1 MEVLKF
7 KSNVTGPGYNFIL
20 VLSMLALLAMPA
32 STHARDDNAVATLR
46 QIGKTFA
53 AIAEKA
59 SPSVVVLTVD
69 KPLSGGQPI
78 DEEWRIVVPRDKLP
92 APPSEPVGGRRP
104 LRPDRP
110 SSRPSPLRMP
120 RYGGRVQGLGFI
132 VSEDGHILTCN
143 HIVNDARK
151 VEAKLADGRKFEAE
165 VVGKDP
171 ETDIAV
177 LKIDANDLPVL
188 KFSESDSLEV
198 CDWVIGI
205 GNTMGL
211 GRTFAYGLVTARGRS
226 GLGLAALEDLVQT
239 SINLQKGDGG
249 GPLLDLDGNVA
260 GINIATIG
268 EGSGTGISFAIP
280 AGMAK
285 GIYEQLI
292 ETGAVERGF
301 LGIALRDVN
310 AEMAE
315 ALGLE
320 TTEGVI
326 IQDVIKNSA
335 AEKAGLRKNDT
346 LVEFNGKAIESASR
360 FIIRVAALKP
370 ETKVDVVIFRDGQR
384 QNLTVTLGERPS
396 TKPQI
401 PDEILKTP

>member
-1 MEVLKF
+1 M
-7 KSNVTGPGYNFIL
+7 L
-20 VLSMLALLAMPA
+20 VLSMLALLVIPA
-32 STHARDDNAVATLR
+32 SACARDDNAVATLR

-59 SPSVVVLTVD
+59 SPAVVVLMVD
-69 KPLSGGQPI
+69 RPAISGQPI
-78 DEEWRIVVPRDKLP
+78 NEEWRIVVPGDKVP
-92 APPSEPVGGRRP
+92 APPSEPVGGPRSFRTDPPRSRLRP
-104 LRPDRP
+104 LRIQRP
-110 SSRPSPLRMP
+110 
-120 RYGGRVQGLGFI
+120 GGKVQGLGFI

-151 VEAKLADGRKFEAE
+151 IKAKLAEGREYDAE
-165 VVGKDP
+165 IVGTDP

-188 KFSESDSLEV
+188 KFSDSDSLEV
-198 CDWVIGI
+198 GDWVVGT

-211 GRTFAYGLVTARGRS
+211 GRTFAYGLVIAKGRS

-239 SINLQKGDGG
+239 SINLQIGDGG

-260 GINIATIG
+260 GMNIATIG
-268 EGSGTGISFAIP
+268 EVGGTGISFAIP

-292 ETGAVERGF
+292 KTGIVERGF

-310 AEMAE
+310 AKIAE
-315 ALGLE
+315 AFGLE

-326 IQDVIKNSA
+326 IADVIKDSA
-335 AEKAGLRKNDT
+335 AEKAGIRKNDV
-346 LVEFNGKAIESASR
+346 LVEFNGKAIKSASR
-360 FIIRVAALKP
+360 LLISVAELRPGTQA
-370 ETKVDVVIFRDGQR
+370 EVVVLRDGQR
-384 QNLTVTLGERPS
+384 QNLAVTLGKRPS
-396 TKPQI
+396 MKP
-401 PDEILKTP
+401 PTSDDVREAP